1 MDANRWHWTQI
12 DARKL
17 HHLIAGT
24 LLVEGGKGADDY
36 KKVKMDVDGWKWM
49 KIDAYELNLVPVA
62 LLVEG
67 GKGAN
72 DGEEH
77 CAQSGEQEVKG
88 ARRGTEGSEDF
99 EKYGISKKY
108 ELFNNN
114 NLATK
119 RHGVTKEEATA
130 PP

>member
-1 MDANRWHWTQI
+1 
-12 DARKL
+12 
-17 HHLIAGT
+17 
-24 LLVEGGKGADDY
+24 
-36 KKVKMDVDGWKWM
+36 M

-99 EKYGISKKY
+99 EKYGISKNMNFLTITTLPLKDM
-108 ELFNNN
+108 E
-114 NLATK
+114 
-119 RHGVTKEEATA
+119 
-130 PP
+130 